1 MHRRLHARAVLL
13 AALTL
18 IPLASARADTV
29 VLPRRTQGLVASP
42 AVGTTTTLVNLT
54 GPGKFLTANLSK
66 QGGASDLTFV
76 ILDIDGQNVVNT
88 SISGLRNAGL
98 TQANPAGIVLLQS
111 AAGLDTVTIGF
122 PETLT
127 YQRNLRLSVTVQEAG
142 VAQILANVVHA
153 Q

>member
-1 MHRRLHARAVLL
+1 MERKLGWRALL
-13 AALTL
+13 LTALTL
-18 IPLASARADTV
+18 IPLSAVRADTV
-29 VLPRRTQGLVASP
+29 VLPRRTQGLTTSP
-42 AVGTTTTLVNLT
+42 APGTTVNLINLV

-88 SISGLRNAGL
+88 SIAGLRNAGL
-98 TQANPAGIVLLQS
+98 TEANSAGIVLLDS

-127 YQRNLRLSVTVQEAG
+127 YQRSLRLAVTVQEAG
-142 VAQILANVVHA
+142 VVQILANVIHA